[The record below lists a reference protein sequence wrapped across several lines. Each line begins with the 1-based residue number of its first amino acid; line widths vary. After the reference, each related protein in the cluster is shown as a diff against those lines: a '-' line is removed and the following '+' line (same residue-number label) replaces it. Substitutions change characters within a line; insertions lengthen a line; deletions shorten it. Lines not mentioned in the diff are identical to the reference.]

1 MPGPN
6 LLFPMLATP
15 GGAEAR
21 MFRAVCDF
29 YEAEAVRAGSELQL
43 TRTTIWSWKGNAGE
57 VVDPAS
63 QGNLP
68 NFDQLPVV
76 RITATGCPTNWMSE
90 QSQRGDLSIQFEAF
104 VPGTCE
110 DDLLNYLAAVRRAVF
125 PTDPDRKAAAK
136 AALSIP
142 ELMRPRWASLFGA
155 VGVLG
160 EGGSRYGM
168 KAAASLVIPLQV
180 KTW

>member
-1 MPGPN
+1 MAEP
-6 LLFPMLATP
+6 LVRLFGMLPPSAS
-15 GGAEAR
+15 AR
-21 MFRAVCDF
+21 IFRAICDF
-29 YEAEAVRAGSELQL
+29 YEAESVRDGSELQL
-43 TRTTIWSWKGNAGE
+43 TRTAIWCWKGNAGQ
-57 VVDPAS
+57 VTDPANM
-63 QGNLP
+63 GNLP

-76 RITATGCPTNWMSE
+76 RITATTCPTSWMSE
-90 QSQRGDLSIQFEAF
+90 QSQRGDLSIQLEVFT
-104 VPGTCE
+104 PGVCE
-110 DDLLNYLAAVRRAVF
+110 DDLLDYLEAVRRVVF
-125 PTDPDRKAAAK
+125 PTDPDRKAAVK

-142 ELMRPRWASLFGA
+142 ELMRPRWASLFGS